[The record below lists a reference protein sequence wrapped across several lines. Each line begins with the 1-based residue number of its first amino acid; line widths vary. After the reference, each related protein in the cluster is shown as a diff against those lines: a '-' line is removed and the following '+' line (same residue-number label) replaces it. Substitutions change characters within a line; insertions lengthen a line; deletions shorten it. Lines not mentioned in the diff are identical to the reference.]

1 MTPHAHT
8 RALPLRARSLF
19 LMLLSD
25 LIPLIKAE
33 GPPLS
38 AAAPAELTITGRPPL
53 KAVGNNGRA
62 AFKDAPL
69 HMQRPWHPTCS
80 PDWGSGALSF
90 AEAIGGFL
98 LFFFFFFVFGNKA
111 EWNTCSVHMAGGCML
126 VCLDSVTC
134 MCAAAWRP
142 CRITCG
148 VVCDLVMPA
157 RCNCCLSSMCPL
169 RPHVHV
175 CVFTLTLSPSW
186 TVSSA
191 PHCVRLGRQVN
202 VYLV

>member
-1 MTPHAHT
+1 
-8 RALPLRARSLF
+8 
-19 LMLLSD
+19 MLLSD

-62 AFKDAPL
+62 AFKDAPF

-80 PDWGSGALSF
+80 PDWGSGALSLVCRGHWRF
-90 AEAIGGFL
+90 F
-98 LFFFFFFVFGNKA
+98 FFFFFFVFGNKA
-111 EWNTCSVHMAGGCML
+111 EWNTCSVHMAGGCVLM
-126 VCLDSVTC
+126 CLDSVMC

-157 RCNCCLSSMCPL
+157 RCNCWLSLICLL
-169 RPHVHV
+169 RPH
-175 CVFTLTLSPSW
+175 
-186 TVSSA
+186 A
-191 PHCVRLGRQVN
+191 CVR
-202 VYLV
+202 VYFYFDTVTELDGVICTSLHLAKMLVKCSSCVVLF